1 MATTTAPIA
10 KDGNT
15 RCTYQTAKGRRC
27 LLITHPDNIKHKML
41 DRNKTEHHAL
51 SAVLPSG
58 FALKAETVAKTE
70 TIKKASNRQDTAPR
84 DQDQK
89 KIDRDAKD
97 NYTKN
102 ASTGKHSGMKFEDFI
117 LSRYIV
123 PPKAVDTV
131 LEYLRRAAGT
141 GGTVHGA
148 VFRYRKG
155 THQSGNVQIQWAFV
169 KPDPTPKSTSPV
181 ASQNTPTS

>member
-1 MATTTAPIA
+1 MATTTVPVAVN
-10 KDGNT
+10 DNT
-15 RCTYQTAKGRRC
+15 RCTYQTPKGRRC
-27 LLITHPDNIKHKML
+27 LLVTHSDNVKHKMV
-41 DRNKTEHHAL
+41 DRGKTEHHAL

-102 ASTGKHSGMKFEDFI
+102 ASAGKHSGMKFEDFA

-169 KPDPTPKSTSPV
+169 KPDPAPRNQTTSTS
-181 ASQNTPTS
+181 